1 MKTSILTLFIFV
13 LSVCVGDIFA
23 QSTND
28 NRDPGSSRG
37 YGRPRGSG
45 RPPDKGP
52 KVGDMAP
59 SFRLMSL
66 DGKKETDLE
75 AFRGKK
81 PVVLFFG
88 SYS

>member
-1 MKTSILTLFIFV
+1 MKACVFTLFILV
-13 LSVCVGDIFA
+13 LSVCVGDAFA
-23 QSTND
+23 QTTNK

-37 YGRPRGSG
+37 YGRSRGSG

-52 KVGDMAP
+52 KVGDIAP
-59 SFRLMSL
+59 KFRLMSL

-75 AFRGKK
+75 TYRGKK